1 MIAMNIVKKYIAII
15 TSASLIMSQI
25 SLDELKNDTIV
36 INGYRQDEVESI
48 IINGIS
54 GIYTASSLSDIDNAL
69 NRLSKIATDAEIGKL
84 RDSVMYN
91 NDVVNNIIGIQI
103 YYCSKENSS
112 DGMAREFV
120 DLKVGKSDYNYMY
133 MIEFIINNDGVIYK
147 HKIYSY

>member
-1 MIAMNIVKKYIAII
+1 MIATKIFKMCIAII
-15 TSASLIMSQI
+15 TSASLTLSQI
-25 SLDELKNDTIV
+25 STDELKNGTIV
-36 INGYRQDEVESI
+36 INGHRQDEVESI

-69 NRLSKIATDAEIGKL
+69 SKLSEIATETEIEKL
-84 RDSVMYN
+84 RDSIIYN
-91 NDVVNNIIGIQI
+91 DNVVNDIIGIQI
-103 YYCSKENSS
+103 YYCSGENSS

-133 MIEFIINNDGVIYK
+133 IIEFIINNDGVIYK